1 MAYWDIAWPL
11 MIMGLGN
18 PFFFICLMGL
28 ALTSVEPAETA
39 SAAGLTNFFRTIFGA
54 FGVSLM
60 TTAWENRA
68 IVRHAE
74 LVGAID
80 QAHEGMQALEGI
92 GVTGDA
98 ANAVVDRL
106 LSTQSVMIATN
117 DMMLYVAMTFLA
129 AAAAIWLA
137 PKPKR

>member
-1 MAYWDIAWPL
+1 M
-11 MIMGLGN
+11 
-18 PFFFICLMGL
+18 
-28 ALTSVEPAETA
+28 
-39 SAAGLTNFFRTIFGA
+39 TNFFRTIFGA

-60 TTAWENRA
+60 TTVWENRA
-68 IVRHAE
+68 IVVHAE

-80 QAHEGMQALEGI
+80 PAHEGMQALQGI